1 MLNLQLLV
9 IHSNMATN
17 IDRLLSQLNST
28 GLQNKDIPL
37 YQVIAQL
44 IRQVKL
50 INEALATIGGGSGG
64 GGTNITNITNRIY
77 QIGSSEDSG
86 GDGDG
91 GAGPPG
97 AKGADG
103 AAGATG
109 ATGAQ
114 GPPFPAFIQLEA
126 DPPEDPLVI
135 PGSRGA
141 QGATGATGATGP
153 AGPRTMGPMY
163 VDETIVEEI
172 IYQMPTLG
180 RTGGGGSRWE
190 HVDSIS
196 LGGNA
201 DWEVFDIGSYY
212 ELLVIGHNITK
223 SVSSTSAIRVS
234 DDNGSSYFSTSGDY
248 VNFLASGAI
257 SNADHIQTHATA
269 ASVARSWCVHFAAW
283 NADATAGNVP
293 RFCFTSNVTG
303 NSPSILIDT
312 FNTLN
317 ALKVYNTTETGVMNA
332 GDIWVL
338 GR

>member
-1 MLNLQLLV
+1 
-9 IHSNMATN
+9 MATN

-50 INEALATIGGGSGG
+50 IDEALATIGGGSGG

-180 RTGGGGSRWE
+180 RTGGAIGNWQ

-196 LGGNA
+196 LGGGA
-201 DWEVFDIGSYY
+201 DWVVTDLENYV
-212 ELLVIGHNITK
+212 ELLLVGRDVVKTVSTTS
-223 SVSSTSAIRVS
+223 SVRVS
-234 DDNGSSYFSTSGDY
+234 DDNGSTYFDTSGDY
-248 VNFLASGAI
+248 TNILASGAI
-257 SNADHIQTHATA
+257 GTADAIQLHATSA
-269 ASVARSWCVHFAAW
+269 TVARSFLCHFIAW
-283 NADATAGNVP
+283 NPLANIGNVP
-293 RFCFTSNVTG
+293 KICFTGNVTG
-303 NSPSILIDT
+303 NSPQVMINT

-317 ALKVYNTTETGVMNA
+317 ALKVYNTSETGVMST
-332 GDIWVL
+332 GDLWL
-338 GR
+338 MGR